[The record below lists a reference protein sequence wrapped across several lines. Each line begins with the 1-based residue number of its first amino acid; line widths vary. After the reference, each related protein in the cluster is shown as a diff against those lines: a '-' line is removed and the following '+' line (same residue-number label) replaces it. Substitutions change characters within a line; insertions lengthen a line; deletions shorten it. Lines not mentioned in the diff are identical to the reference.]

1 MLVSLF
7 TDPIELAGEVPV
19 EIKGGA
25 AWLRPLSPGEAEPLH
40 TVFDAMSPES
50 RYARYLQG
58 VASLTPGMI
67 RVLTAVDGSDHVAWM
82 ATIDDRPAG
91 IGRYIKVD
99 PWTAEIAFEV
109 ADEFHGRGLGA
120 VLVDTITTIAAA
132 SGVRKLQAMVLAS
145 NQRSRR
151 LLSLVGLEVVRHD
164 GGVLEAEGTFHLLE
178 RPQVN
183 RSKVVRLAVPAY
195 PAAA

>member
-1 MLVSLF
+1 MNRSMRLA
-7 TDPIELAGEVPV
+7 ELLPDVAGVPADLDITGLTLDSRDV
-19 EIKGGA
+19 RPGHAFVAIAGFGTHGLHFCAQARDAGA
-25 AWLRPLSPGEAEPLH
+25 AAILFEPP
-40 TVFDAMSPES
+40 APEELP
-50 RYARYLQG
+50 A
-58 VASLTPGMI
+58 
-67 RVLTAVDGSDHVAWM
+67 
-82 ATIDDRPAG
+82 PAG
-91 IGRYIKVD
+91 AIGVPGLR
-99 PWTAEIAFEV
+99 ARMGAM

-164 GGVLEAEGTFHLLE
+164 GGVLEAEGAFHLLE

-183 RSKVVRLAVPAY
+183 RSKVVRLAVPANP
-195 PAAA
+195 PAA